1 MKIRTFL
8 PLALLAA
15 ILTLGCQK
23 DDGTLPND
31 AAVETRANNNS
42 YAFPK
47 NAHPYG
53 KSITKWTQD
62 WWAYM
67 FSYGCDEFPI
77 FDADGSNAIPSTA
90 GPVIFL
96 PGNFG
101 GSTTRDVTV
110 PHGKALLFPVVNT
123 IWNYHP
129 CYGLTDEDAA
139 YADGTLEE
147 LFLSQIN
154 PALDGASNMSVT
166 LDGYSFTNLTQYRFT
181 SGFYNFVPNPE
192 LADCFGDP
200 CLLETDLIWLTAG
213 YWIMLKPLQYGQH
226 TLHFSGDIPSN
237 GFSLDVTYNITVE

>member
-23 DDGTLPND
+23 EDDPITND
-31 AAVETRANNNS
+31 T
-42 YAFPK
+42 YAFSP
-47 NAHPYG
+47 AEQVSG
-53 KSITKWTQD
+53 KPITEWTQN

-67 FSYGCDEFPI
+67 FSYGCEEFPI
-77 FDADGSNAIPSTA
+77 LDEDGSKAVPSTA

-101 GSTTRDVTV
+101 GSTTRAITV
-110 PHGKALLFPVVNT
+110 PGGKALLFPVVNT
-123 IWNYHP
+123 LWSYHP
-129 CYGLTDEDAA
+129 CYGLADEDAA
-139 YADGTLEE
+139 HANGTLEE
-147 LFLSQIN
+147 FILSQIN
-154 PALDGASNMSVT
+154 PALDGATNLSVT
-166 LDGYSFTNLTQYRFT
+166 LDGYSFTNLAQYRFT

-200 CLLETDLIWLTAG
+200 CLLQTDLIWLTGG

-226 TLHFSGDIPSN
+226 TLNFTGTVPAN
-237 GFSLDVTYNITVE
+237 GFELDITYNITVE